1 VVIDFERAQR
11 IGLEEAVLCSH
22 KQPGQIEDILAQYAA
37 MGRACLLTRLAPEQV
52 TSLSKLWRARL
63 DYDPISRTAFFPETR
78 LPDDRPQV
86 VIISAGSSDAS
97 VCGEAARTLAF
108 YGVASNRIEDVGVAG
123 LWRLMDRL
131 DEIRR
136 YPIVIVVAG
145 MEGALFSVVGGLV
158 GSFIIAVPTS
168 VGYGVSGA
176 GKLSLMSALASCA
189 PGLVVVNIDNGY
201 GAACAALRVLRVRGA
216 ALAGRTPAHSSTVA

>member
-1 VVIDFERAQR
+1 VVIDFQRNQR

-22 KQPGQIEDILAQYAA
+22 KQPAQIEEILTQYAA
-37 MGRACLLTRLAPEQV
+37 IGRACLLTRLAPEQV
-52 TSLSKLWRARL
+52 TSLSKSWRARL
-63 DYDPISRTAFFPETR
+63 DYDPISRTASFPETR
-78 LPDDRPQV
+78 PPDDSPQV

-131 DEIRR
+131 DEIRQ

-158 GSFIIAVPTS
+158 GSVIIAVPTS

-176 GKLSLMSALASCA
+176 GKLSLRSALASCA

-201 GAACAALRVLRVRGA
+201 GAACAALRVLRLRDC
-216 ALAGRTPAHSSTVA
+216 ALAGFAGGRDQVR